1 MAGVVG
7 RGDRVDADAAIAFH
21 RWRTAS
27 GRAAAQLPDA
37 LLDKAWCLFEPFVPR
52 GFLARVSQALT
63 WVAFAIPLGIL
74 VCGFVYRHGASIE
87 AVFQRTG
94 IWALVALYGFLG
106 LDALIRG
113 VAWLVSIGLPRR
125 AVLREAAQLGQD
137 ANTIGLALSP
147 ALLSESDDPEVRE
160 RASCWM
166 MLDAEA
172 GEAERLGE
180 AAAKVLR
187 RGVAPLPEELELLL
201 LCQRGATVV
210 LYCLGMLY
218 LWWPLFR
225 IGMPGWMRLP
235 IPKFPWWP
243 AIAIVLFIAAWL
255 LHALSGAAM
264 RCWLGCEPR
273 RACRL
278 GHQLAS
284 LSRARRLR
292 RTALEVLTDPSPSAL
307 SRARRSLYPAP
318 EPPPR
323 GVLDKLKYWLFAEE

>member
-7 RGDRVDADAAIAFH
+7 SADRVGADAAIAFH
-21 RWRTAS
+21 RWRTVCT
-27 GRAAAQLPDA
+27 RAAAQLPDA
-37 LLDKAWCLFEPFVPR
+37 LLDKAWCVFEPFVPS
-52 GFLARVSQALT
+52 GFLARVRQALT
-63 WVAFAIPLGIL
+63 WVAFGLPLGIL

-113 VAWLVSIGLPRR
+113 VAWLFSVGMPRR

-137 ANTIGLALSP
+137 VHAIGLALSP
-147 ALLSESDDPEVRE
+147 ALLSELDDSEVRE

-172 GEAERLGE
+172 AAAERLGE

-187 RGVAPLPEELELLL
+187 RGVAPQPEELDLLL
-201 LCQRGATVV
+201 LCRRGVTVV
-210 LYCLGMLY
+210 LYCLGMVY

-225 IGMPGWMRLP
+225 IGVPGWMRLP
-235 IPKFPWWP
+235 IPKFPSWP
-243 AIAIVLFIAAWL
+243 ATAIVLFIAAWL
-255 LHALSGAAM
+255 LHSLSGAAI
-264 RCWLGCEPR
+264 RFWLGCEPSH
-273 RACRL
+273 ACSL
-278 GHQLAS
+278 GHQLAN
-284 LSRARRLR
+284 LARARHLR
-292 RTALEVLTDPSPSAL
+292 RAELELLTDSSPSAL
-307 SRARRSLYPAP
+307 SRARRCLYPVP

>member
-7 RGDRVDADAAIAFH
+7 TADRVGADGAIAFH
-21 RWRTAS
+21 RWRTACA
-27 GRAAAQLPDA
+27 RAATQVPDA
-37 LLDKAWCLFEPFVPR
+37 LLDKAWCVFEPFVPS
-52 GFLARVSQALT
+52 GFLARLSQALT
-63 WVAFAIPLGIL
+63 WAAFLVPLAILGH
-74 VCGFVYRHGASIE
+74 GFLHRHGASIE
-87 AVFQRTG
+87 AVLGRTG
-94 IWALVALYGFLG
+94 TWALVALYGLLG

-113 VAWLVSIGLPRR
+113 VAWLFSVGLPRR

-137 ANTIGLALSP
+137 VHTIGLALSP
-147 ALLSESDDPEVRE
+147 ALLSESSDPEVRE
-160 RASCWM
+160 RVSWWM

-187 RGVAPLPEELELLL
+187 RGVAPQPEELELLL

-225 IGMPGWMRLP
+225 IGVPGWMRLP

-243 AIAIVLFIAAWL
+243 ATAIVLFIAAWL
-255 LHALSGAAM
+255 LQALSGAAM
-264 RCWLGCEPR
+264 RFWLGCEPK

-278 GHQLAS
+278 GHQLAN
-284 LSRARRLR
+284 LARARRLR
-292 RTALEVLTDPSPSAL
+292 RAALEVLTDLSHSAL

-323 GVLDKLKYWLFAEE
+323 GVLNKLRYWLFAEE